1 MKKIS
6 YNLFFFFIGFLF
18 ITSCSG
24 GDNEPE
30 ISMMKAPE
38 MINSNPMDGA
48 KDLPSGDITIVLTYN
63 QNVTSLSSEH
73 SKVTLGSASIIS
85 VSAVLTKVT
94 IRVSGLE
101 KGTDYQLIV
110 PKGVILG
117 PTKLEAPKVSITF
130 STVPKQSITSALCSP
145 NPSAQAIKVYDF
157 LKENYGKKL
166 ISGTMANVNWNINE
180 AEWVYKHTGKYPAL
194 NAFDFVHLYA
204 SPANWIDYGNTTV
217 IENWW
222 NNNGLVAATWHWN
235 VPQSEGSSNY
245 GFYYTGK
252 NNGTGETSFDIT
264 KAVQNGTSE
273 NLRVKADLD
282 KIADYLLLLKAK
294 NIPVIWRPMHE
305 ASGGW
310 FWWGAKG
317 ATLFKALW
325 QLMFDTFREKGVN
338 NLIWVWTAQT
348 GDNEWYPGNEYVD
361 IISCDIYNK
370 TVISQLTDEYISLAQ
385 TYPNKIVTLS
395 ECGNVANMSLQ
406 WNAGATWSWFMPWY
420 DYDRT
425 KEVSG
430 AAFNETTHQYA
441 NIVWW
446 KDAFKQSVILTRD
459 QMPNL
464 K

>member
-1 MKKIS
+1 MRKVVSNFI
-6 YNLFFFFIGFLF
+6 YIFIGALLM
-18 ITSCSG
+18 TACG
-24 GDNEPE
+24 GDTPNTSVLE
-30 ISMMKAPE
+30 APE
-38 MINSNPMDGA
+38 MINSDPANGA
-48 KDLPSGDITIVLTYN
+48 KGLPSGNIIVVLTYN
-63 QNVTSLSSEH
+63 QNVTSPSSEH
-73 SKVTLGSASIIS
+73 GKVTLGNASITT

-94 IRVSGLE
+94 IQASGLE
-101 KGTDYQLIV
+101 KGTDYQLII

-117 PTKLEAPKVSITF
+117 PTKLEAPRVSITF
-130 STVPKQSITSALCSP
+130 STLAKQSIENVLCTS
-145 NPSAQAIKVYDF
+145 NPSTQSVKVYNF
-157 LKENYGKKL
+157 LKDNFGEKL
-166 ISGTMANVNWNINE
+166 ISGTMANVNWNVNE

-222 NNNGLVAATWHWN
+222 NNNGLVVATWHWN
-235 VPQSEGSSNY
+235 VPQSEGSNDY

-264 KAVQNGTSE
+264 KAIQNSTPE

-317 ATLFKALW
+317 AAPFKALW
-325 QLMFDTFREKGVN
+325 KLMFDTFKEKGVD

-361 IISCDIYNK
+361 IVSCDIYNK
-370 TVISQLTDEYISLAQ
+370 TLVSEIKGEYLNLVQA
-385 TYPNKIVTLS
+385 YPNKIITLS
-395 ECGNVANMSLQ
+395 ECGNVANISSQ
-406 WNAGATWSWFMPWY
+406 WNGGAAWSWFMPWY
-420 DYDRT
+420 DYNRT
-425 KEVSG
+425 KDVSDV
-430 AAFNETTHQYA
+430 AFNETSHIYA
-441 NIVWW
+441 NIDWW
-446 KDAFKQSVILTRD
+446 TDALGQSVVLTRD
-459 QMPNL
+459 QMPSL

>member
-1 MKKIS
+1 MSFLKG
-6 YNLFFFFIGFLF
+6 GFLF
-18 ITSCSG
+18 STFLLFISCSSG
-24 GDNEPE
+24 ENDPAVAEGEVPALV
-30 ISMMKAPE
+30 SSVP
-38 MINSNPMDGA
+38 SDGT
-48 KDLPSGDITIVLTYN
+48 KDLSVGEITIILTYDQNITLVNPHEIKINGNDVESASAAFKELTVKAILGKGTIYTLTIPSGKVKGPTGLLAAQVSISFQTKSPVSYDIPSTLVTLSVMPQT
-63 QNVTSLSSEH
+63 QNV
-73 SKVTLGSASIIS
+73 
-85 VSAVLTKVT
+85 
-94 IRVSGLE
+94 
-101 KGTDYQLIV
+101 Y
-110 PKGVILG
+110 
-117 PTKLEAPKVSITF
+117 
-130 STVPKQSITSALCSP
+130 
-145 NPSAQAIKVYDF
+145 NF
-157 LKENYGKKL
+157 LRENYGKKL

-180 AEWVYKHTGKYPAL
+180 AEWMYKHTGKYPAL

-252 NNGTGETSFDIT
+252 NNGTGETSFDVT

-273 NLRVKADLD
+273 NLRVKADLN

-317 ATLFKALW
+317 ATPFKALW
-325 QLMFDTFREKGVN
+325 KLMFDTFKEKGVN

-361 IISCDIYNK
+361 IIGCDIYNK
-370 TVISQLTDEYISLAQ
+370 TVISQLTDEYTSLVQ
-385 TYPNKIVTLS
+385 TYPNKIITLS

-425 KEVSG
+425 KDVS
-430 AAFNETTHQYA
+430 ALAFNETIHQYA
-441 NIVWW
+441 NITWW
-446 KDAFKQSVILTRD
+446 TNVLNQSVILTRD